1 MFFIYFLQ
9 YGKDV
14 QAKLRG
20 LVDMLLG
27 CLKDIKNPLIIQNSL
42 NFDAT
47 IIKNELGKLG
57 LILANDATKMTLVCK
72 PPCTP
77 SAAIPTINAIGE
89 TLFRIYG
96 HAASVPLSAGK
107 TFTNEIK
114 STTGDI
120 IYASA
125 ALANSFLD
133 SPVDMSATNY
143 GHLMSTGILWNACD
157 LFQQLP
163 SNNSTAVSKK
173 WKEISALLEDA
184 ICEIVDLI
192 SENNQNVNDD
202 IDDGWD
208 EILGES
214 TITISTLS
222 ITEKEMGSLCL
233 DLIKLVQLLFKKIL
247 QRCIDPLN
255 TTSKLN
261 TKNIDNSQ
269 QNGINETLDR
279 FVELGNSVIDCADE
293 LGSSLYSPH
302 NVEMIVSH
310 ANDLK
315 SYSQE
320 LIGLAM
326 LLTTES
332 HKEWFVLCD
341 GQFTKKFQIIIDK
354 SGL

>member
-1 MFFIYFLQ
+1 
-9 YGKDV
+9 V

-27 CLKDIKNPLIIQNSL
+27 YLKDIKNPPVLQNSP
-42 NFDAT
+42 NFDGT

-57 LILANDATKMTLVCK
+57 LILANDATKMTLACK

-77 SAAIPTINAIGE
+77 SAAIPTINAISE
-89 TLFRIYG
+89 TLFLISG

-107 TFTNEIK
+107 TFANEIK

-133 SPVDMSATNY
+133 SPVDMNTANY
-143 GHLMSTGILWNACD
+143 GHLISTGILWNACD

-163 SNNSTAVSKK
+163 SKNSAAVSQK
-173 WKEISALLEDA
+173 WKGILALLEDA

-192 SENNQNVNDD
+192 SENNQNANDD

-208 EILGES
+208 EILGNS
-214 TITISTLS
+214 TAASSTLS
-222 ITEKEMGSLCL
+222 TTEKEMGNLCL
-233 DLIKLVQLLFKKIL
+233 DLIKIVQLLFKKIL
-247 QRCIDPLN
+247 HRCIDPLN
-255 TTSKLN
+255 TSDKLN
-261 TKNIDNSQ
+261 VKNIDSSQ
-269 QNGINETLDR
+269 QDSINETLDQL
-279 FVELGNSVIDCADE
+279 VHLGNSVIDCTDE
-293 LGSSLYSPH
+293 LGTSLYSPH
-302 NVEMIVSH
+302 NMEIIIFH

-320 LIGLAM
+320 LIRLAM
-326 LLTTES
+326 LLTTGS

-341 GQFTKKFQIIIDK
+341 GQLAKKFQIITDK
-354 SGL
+354 SGS